1 MVTVPT
7 IFKTMGE
14 VCLLHAGNVQR
25 VIIVVWFE
33 GFSTEGSLV
42 MC

>member
-1 MVTVPT
+1 MVTVAT

-25 VIIVVWFE
+25 VSVVVWIE
-33 GFSTEGSLV
+33 GFSTEGSLA